1 MREWW
6 FESTRGN
13 STGRLR
19 GNSGRHRHLRVVAPL
34 PSEPGP
40 PYVSGLTVSP
50 SDPGATTSLMDGLSV
65 PIRGFRI
72 LTGTANPPLADAI
85 ATSLGIELCKTT
97 VTRFADGEVFV
108 RLDENVRGADV
119 FIVQPTNP
127 PADNLM
133 ELLLLIDAAQRASA
147 ARITVVMPYYGY
159 ARQDRKD
166 QPRVA
171 IGAKLVANMIMRAG
185 ADRVLGLD
193 FHQHQLQ
200 GFFDIPVD
208 HLYAA
213 PVFTAHYRKKNLVDP
228 VVVAPDVGAAKMAR
242 GFAKRL
248 NASLAIIDKRRPAA
262 NVAEVVNVVGEVEG
276 RDCLLVDDMID
287 TAGTVSEAAR
297 ALKKLGARDVYVCAT
312 HGLLSGPAVERLRD
326 APITEVAITDSL
338 ATPEHKRFPTLAVLS
353 VGELLAK
360 AIRFTHADQSV
371 SSLFD

>member
-1 MREWW
+1 
-6 FESTRGN
+6 
-13 STGRLR
+13 
-19 GNSGRHRHLRVVAPL
+19 
-34 PSEPGP
+34 
-40 PYVSGLTVSP
+40 
-50 SDPGATTSLMDGLSV
+50 MDGLAV
-65 PIRGFRI
+65 PLHGFRVI
-72 LTGTANPPLADAI
+72 TGTANPALAEQI
-85 ATSLGIELCKTT
+85 ANALGAELCKTT

-127 PADNLM
+127 PAENVL
-133 ELLLLIDAAQRASA
+133 ELLLLIDAARRASA
-147 ARITVVMPYYGY
+147 ARITCVMPYYGY

-171 IGAKLVANMIMRAG
+171 IGAKLMANMVMGAG

-213 PVFTAHYRKKNLVDP
+213 PVFTAHYRRKHLHDP
-228 VVVAPDVGAAKMAR
+228 VVVAPDVGSAKMAR

-248 NASLAIIDKRRPAA
+248 NASLAIIDKRRPRA
-262 NVAEVVNVVGEVEG
+262 NVSEVVNVVGEVEG
-276 RDCLLVDDMID
+276 KDCLLADDMID

-297 ALKKLGARDVYVCAT
+297 ALKNLGARDIYVCAT
-312 HGLLSGPAVERLRD
+312 HALLSGPAVERLSS
-326 APITEVAITDSL
+326 APITEVAVTDTI
-338 ATPEHKRFPTLAVLS
+338 AIPESRRFEKLTILS

-360 AIRFTHADQSV
+360 AIRFTHSDQSV
-371 SSLFD
+371 SSLFE